1 MPTSCAAVRHSS
13 EPGDPARGRPKF
25 DDSRRGS
32 LPWRVLRRTA
42 IVGTLLLVAVWLPTG
57 TADAAPDD
65 PWVAYVAN
73 SVVTRDGQSSAA
85 ILRVNPATGALEE
98 ISRNST
104 AQGALFRHPYDVAVA
119 PGGGSLYVVDMG
131 EFAEAGTPAADGRI
145 IRVDPMSGAQSL
157 VSQGGELVDPS
168 GIAVAGDGTLY
179 VLENVGVGPARDPAV
194 VRIDPGTGAQSVV
207 TRGGNL
213 CYPFGIAVEP
223 GAGLLVTD
231 FGDLVTGG
239 QTQIDC
245 EPHDFGAVYR
255 VNPGTGAQ
263 SALSFNQVPSP
274 GNMLRGVFGLAV
286 EPAGQVLVVNQTGAQ
301 AAVAAINPVNG
312 EQSAVTPNS
321 SPGDAFELPQRVAV
335 APDGNLIVAD
345 YALND
350 QEGGLVHVDRATGAA
365 GILRQGPLFNNPL
378 GVALVV
384 NRPPAATINL
394 VPARVGGGDWVTFDA
409 SGSSDPEG
417 LPLRYAWDLNGDGAF
432 ESSTGAVPRGRARY
446 DSSTT
451 LTPRVRVMDPHGG
464 DAVAA
469 SATPLVVDTL
479 RPVISGFRAS
489 TRRIA
494 AGPSG
499 TAAAL
504 TRAVRFRFRLSEHAR
519 VRIAI
524 QRGLAGRRMGR
535 RCAAPRRAPK
545 GARQCTRW
553 RRLVVLR
560 KQAAPGPN
568 SVRFAGKVRGR
579 PLRAG
584 RYRALAIATDGVGN
598 ISRPRSA
605 RFRAVR

>member
-1 MPTSCAAVRHSS
+1 M
-13 EPGDPARGRPKF
+13 
-25 DDSRRGS
+25 
-32 LPWRVLRRTA
+32 RRTA
-42 IVGTLLLVAVWLPTG
+42 IVGTLLLVALWLPTG

-104 AQGALFRHPYDVAVA
+104 AQGALFRHPYDVAGA

-131 EFAEAGTPAADGRI
+131 EFAEGGTPAADGRI
-145 IRVDPMSGAQSL
+145 IRVDPVSGAQTL
-157 VSQGGELVDPS
+157 VAQGGELVDPS

-179 VLENVGVGPARDPAV
+179 VVENVGVGPARDPAV
-194 VRIDPGTGAQSVV
+194 VRIDPSTGAQSVV

-231 FGDLVTGG
+231 FGDLIVNG
-239 QTQIDC
+239 QRQIDC
-245 EPHDFGAVYR
+245 PHDFGALYR

-274 GNMLRGVFGLAV
+274 GNLLRGVFGVAV
-286 EPAGQVLVVNQTGAQ
+286 EPAGSVLVVNQTGAQ

-365 GILRQGPLFNNPL
+365 RILRQGPLFNNPL

-394 VPARVGGGDWVTFDA
+394 VPAKVGGGDWVTFDA
-409 SGSSDPEG
+409 AGSSDPEG
-417 LPLRYAWDLNGDGAF
+417 LPLRYAWDLNGDGSF
-432 ESSTGAVPRGRARY
+432 ESSTGAVPRARARY
-446 DSSTT
+446 DSTTT

-464 DAVAA
+464 DAAAA
-469 SATPLVVDTL
+469 SATPLVVDAL
-479 RPVISGFRAS
+479 RPVIAGFRAS
-489 TRRIA
+489 TRRVA
-494 AGPSG
+494 AGPRRAG
-499 TAAAL
+499 AALAHTGAAL
-504 TRAVRFRFRLSEHAR
+504 TRAVRFRFRLSERAR

-524 QRGLAGRRMGR
+524 QRGLGGRRTGR
-535 RCAAPRRAPK
+535 RCVAAARAPK

-584 RYRALAIATDGVGN
+584 PYRALATATDDVGN